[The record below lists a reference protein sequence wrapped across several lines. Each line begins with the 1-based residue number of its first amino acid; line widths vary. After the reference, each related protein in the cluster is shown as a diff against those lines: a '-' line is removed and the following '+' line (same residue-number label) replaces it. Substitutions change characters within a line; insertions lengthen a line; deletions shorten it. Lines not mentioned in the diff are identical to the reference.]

1 MLKLILHAHCS
12 KVSLKLAAGCSEE
25 NMVELLAGIP
35 GVQPVGKRSSWL
47 NYRYFVH
54 FVSSPLE
61 NSSNN
66 QFLN

>member
-1 MLKLILHAHCS
+1 MLT

-54 FVSSPLE
+54 LVYSLPR
-61 NSSNN
+61 
-66 QFLN
+66 